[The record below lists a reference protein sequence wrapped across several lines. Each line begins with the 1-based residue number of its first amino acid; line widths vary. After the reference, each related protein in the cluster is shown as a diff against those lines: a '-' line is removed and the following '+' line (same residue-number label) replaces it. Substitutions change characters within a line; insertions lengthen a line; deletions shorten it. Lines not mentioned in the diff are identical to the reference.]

1 MKKMR
6 KIFAVLLSLA
16 MVLGMSMTTFAD
28 TKDSAEITVTNAE
41 KATLTYLQVIKPDQ
55 TTTTGWAFCDEVIAN
70 AYTKAFGIDDPQAVI
85 KQMTDNPDGNTDE
98 IGRALSNVYR
108 DKSAEFGTMN
118 NPQTVNSAGVYAI
131 HASEEGYT
139 YNNMAAYIA
148 FAAVENYEYPSLE
161 DKEIEAKKTPT
172 TVVKDN
178 NDKDDVVAIGDVVT
192 YTVKANVP
200 FINPNDSD
208 KTFFVYDN
216 ITGATYDLKDA
227 TVTMGGQEIDNEI
240 ILNDDKSG
248 FSINL
253 SDLINDSN
261 SNAGKE
267 IVVTYKAVVTG
278 EVVNNEAKAG
288 HKGGSNYGSDTTTTY
303 TGTIV
308 LTKYNEDSS
317 KALAGA
323 GFKVTKD
330 DVATAL
336 TFTKVSDGVYVY
348 DPAGTET
355 EVFTGDAGTLTV
367 KGLNVGK
374 YHFEE
379 TTAPKGYSINETGA
393 DATLAVKG
401 DTATAVITAETDLND
416 TKLSSLPSTGGIGTT
431 IFTIGGC
438 LIMIVAA
445 GLFFAS
451 RRKSA
456 Q

>member
-139 YNNMAAYIA
+139 YNNMAAYI
-148 FAAVENYEYPSLE
+148 
-161 DKEIEAKKTPT
+161 
-172 TVVKDN
+172 
-178 NDKDDVVAIGDVVT
+178 DVVAIGDVVT

-456 Q
+456 K

>member
-70 AYTKAFGIDDPQAVI
+70 AYTEAFGIDDPQAVI

-240 ILNDDKSG
+240 ILNFISN
-248 FSINL
+248 FRL
-253 SDLINDSN
+253 S
-261 SNAGKE
+261 A
-267 IVVTYKAVVTG
+267 
-278 EVVNNEAKAG
+278 
-288 HKGGSNYGSDTTTTY
+288 
-303 TGTIV
+303 
-308 LTKYNEDSS
+308 
-317 KALAGA
+317 
-323 GFKVTKD
+323 
-330 DVATAL
+330 
-336 TFTKVSDGVYVY
+336 
-348 DPAGTET
+348 
-355 EVFTGDAGTLTV
+355 
-367 KGLNVGK
+367 
-374 YHFEE
+374 
-379 TTAPKGYSINETGA
+379 
-393 DATLAVKG
+393 
-401 DTATAVITAETDLND
+401 
-416 TKLSSLPSTGGIGTT
+416 
-431 IFTIGGC
+431 
-438 LIMIVAA
+438 
-445 GLFFAS
+445 
-451 RRKSA
+451 
-456 Q
+456 